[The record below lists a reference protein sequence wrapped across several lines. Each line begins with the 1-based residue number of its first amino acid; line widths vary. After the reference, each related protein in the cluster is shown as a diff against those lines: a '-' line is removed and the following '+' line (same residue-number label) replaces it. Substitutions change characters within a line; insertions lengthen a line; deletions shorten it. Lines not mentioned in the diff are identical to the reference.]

1 MVKPLTV
8 YKASAGS
15 GKTFTLAVEY
25 IKLLVQNPTSYRN
38 ILAVTFT
45 NKATEEMKM
54 RILSQLYGISKG
66 LDDSKSYTDRILALT
81 GLPLQTVKE
90 RAGIALHLLL
100 HNYNYFRVE
109 TIDSFFQSVLRNLAR
124 ELDLTAN
131 LRISLNDTQVEEQ
144 AVDQLIDSLTH
155 TDRMLQWLLSYIMEK
170 ISDDHSWNIIGQV
183 KQFGKTIFRD
193 YYKANRKE
201 LGNVI
206 SQKGFMEEYT
216 KQLKELR
223 SAALERMKAIG
234 NEFFD
239 ILESEGLSI
248 DDLSNKKSGVAGF
261 FIKLQNGV
269 FDESIEGKRVCEC
282 SEDPEK
288 WYSKKSEQAEHIYA
302 VAESSLIPLLK
313 KAMEERPRQYKIYQS
328 ADLTLR
334 HLSQLRLLGSIEQKV
349 RNLNDEANRFLLSD
363 TQQLLHDLIS
373 DSDSPFIFE
382 KIGTQLEHVMI
393 DEFQDTSTVQWQNFK
408 VLLQECMSHQHSRNL
423 IVGDVKQSIYRWR
436 SGDWRLLNAIDQQF
450 PYADETVDIQPLK
463 VNWRSSRHIINFNNA
478 FFQTAAEH
486 EYEAQREE
494 YPIGAEQL
502 RHAYDDVAQEIPDGR
517 DNSGYVNIRLL
528 PADNYQEN
536 TLEAIADT
544 IRQLQ
549 EQGAALHDIAILV
562 RTNKHIP
569 LIAAYFDEQLPD
581 IRIISDEAFR
591 LDASVSICLLIQAL
605 HLLTHPD
612 DQLAKATIVKLYQH
626 TVLGNSVAESEL
638 LIKDRDLDT
647 LLPEAYIRHMQELLQ
662 MPLYELVERLYA
674 IFQLECLNEQSAYL
688 CAFYDRL
695 NQFVQD
701 HVADIDAFIR
711 EWEET
716 ICSKTIQSD
725 ATDGVRILSIHKSK
739 GLEFPHVIIP
749 FCDWRLEMPDVL
761 WCKPTETPFDA
772 LPLAPID
779 FSASQ
784 MKGTIYEHDYL
795 DEHLQNIVD
804 NLNLLYVAFT
814 RAEHSLYVLGQRGAK
829 SNRSALIEAVLSK
842 MELEGSAL
850 NGEEDE
856 GGELEF
862 SYGADG
868 LNGQSG
874 NNGPTSPIKPIK
886 PIKPTS
892 ENVFLQPITPIQIQ
906 LDTFEGKTEFRQSNK
921 SREFI
926 EGEDEQQ
933 ELSYIKMGSVLHEI
947 FSTIHTTADI
957 EGALRQLQHDG
968 VLYDDEVT
976 SAKLTAMLHKRLE
989 DPRVRDWFS
998 DRWLLFNECS
1008 ILRLNEEGI
1017 VEERRPDRVMTD
1029 GRETHVV
1036 DFKFGRPK
1044 PEYQEQV
1051 REYMQ
1056 LLQQMGH
1063 PNVKGWLWYVYSN
1076 KIEEVKD

>member
-25 IKLLVQNPTSYRN
+25 IKLLIENPTCYRN

-66 LDDSKSYTDRILALT
+66 LSDSKSYTDRILKET
-81 GLPLQTVKE
+81 GLPIGTIKE
-90 RAGIALHLLL
+90 RAGMALHLLL

-131 LRISLNDTQVEEQ
+131 LRISLNDIQVEEQ

-183 KQFGKTIFRD
+183 KKFGKTIFRD
-193 YYKANRKE
+193 YYKAH
-201 LGNVI
+201 
-206 SQKGFMEEYT
+206 SQALNSKMDEKGFIEGYT

-223 SAALERMKAIG
+223 STSKERMKAMG
-234 NEFFD
+234 DEFFD
-239 ILESEGLSI
+239 ILESENLNVE
-248 DDLSNKKSGVAGF
+248 DLAYGKSGVASF
-261 FIKLQNGV
+261 FMKLQKGQ
-269 FDESIEGKRVCEC
+269 FDASIESKRACEC
-282 SEDPEK
+282 REDSEK
-288 WYSKKSEQAEHIYA
+288 WYTKKSNQAAHIYA
-302 VAESSLIPLLK
+302 VAEASLRPLLAR
-313 KAMEERPRQYKIYQS
+313 AMDERPRQYKIYQS

-349 RNLNDEANRFLLSD
+349 RNMNEEANRFLLSD

-408 VLLQECMSHQHSRNL
+408 VLLQECMSHQHSQNL

-450 PYADETVDIQPLK
+450 PYAADTVDIQPLK
-463 VNWRSSRHIINFNNA
+463 INWRSSRHIIDFNNA
-478 FFQTAAEH
+478 FFQTAAQQ
-486 EYEAQREE
+486 EYEAQRED
-494 YPIGAEQL
+494 YPDGAEQL
-502 RHAYDDVAQEIPDGR
+502 QRAYADVAQEIPEKR

-528 PADNYQEN
+528 PSDSYQEK
-536 TLEAIADT
+536 TLDAIAGI

-549 EQGAALHDIAILV
+549 QQGAALHDIAILV

-612 DQLAKATIVKLYQH
+612 DKLAKATIVKLYQRS
-626 TVLGNSVAESEL
+626 VLGDSVAEQEL
-638 LIKDRDLDT
+638 LIKDLDLDS

-674 IFQLECLNEQSAYL
+674 IFQLERLNEQSAYL
-688 CAFYDRL
+688 CAFYDQL

-701 HVADIDAFIR
+701 HTSDIDAFIR

-779 FSASQ
+779 YGATQ
-784 MKGTIYEHDYL
+784 MKGTIYERYYL

-814 RAEHSLYVLGQRGAK
+814 RAEHSLYVIGQRGAK
-829 SNRSALIEAVLSK
+829 SNRSALIESVLTNMK
-842 MELEGSAL
+842 LEDSSL
-850 NGEEDE
+850 SGEGDIES
-856 GGELEF
+856 ELEF
-862 SYGADG
+862 QYGTLKA
-868 LNGQSG
+868 Q
-874 NNGPTSPIKPIK
+874 TSDSSHQP
-886 PIKPTS
+886 S
-892 ENVFLQPITPIQIQ
+892 ANVFLQPITPVEIQ
-906 LDTFEGKTEFRQSNK
+906 LETFENKTEFRQSNK
-921 SREFI
+921 SREFV
-926 EGEDEQQ
+926 EGDDEQQ

-947 FSTIHTTADI
+947 FSNIHTTDDI

-976 SAKLTAMLHKRLE
+976 AAKLAAMLQKRLN
-989 DPRVRDWFS
+989 DKQVKDWFS
-998 DRWLLFNECS
+998 NRWQLFNECS
-1008 ILRLNEEGI
+1008 ILRLNEQEE

-1029 GRETHVV
+1029 GKETHVV
-1036 DFKFGRPK
+1036 DFKFGRSK

-1051 REYMQ
+1051 REYMH

-1076 KIEEVKD
+1076 KIEEVTL

>member
-25 IKLLVQNPTSYRN
+25 IKLLIENPHSYRN

-54 RILSQLYGISKG
+54 RILSQLYGISQG
-66 LDDSKSYTDRILALT
+66 LSDSQNYTDRILAET
-81 GLPLQTVKE
+81 GLPEKMVRE
-90 RAGIALHLLL
+90 RAGIALRLLL

-131 LRISLNDTQVEEQ
+131 LRISLNDIQVEEQ

-155 TDRMLQWLLSYIMEK
+155 SDRMLQWLLSYIMET
-170 ISDDHSWNIIGQV
+170 ISDDRSWNIIGQV

-193 YYKANRKE
+193 YYKSNSKTLTSKME
-201 LGNVI
+201 V
-206 SQKGFMEEYT
+206 KGFIEEYT

-223 SAALERMKAIG
+223 STALERMTSIG

-239 ILESEGLSI
+239 ILESEGLSM

-261 FIKLQNGV
+261 FLKLQNGQMDQGIV
-269 FDESIEGKRVCEC
+269 GSRVCDC
-282 SEDPEK
+282 NDDASK
-288 WYSKKSEQAEHIYA
+288 WYSKKSEHAEHIHA
-302 VAESSLIPLLK
+302 LAESTLMPLLSR
-313 KAMEERPRQYKIYQS
+313 ALEERPRQFKLYQS

-334 HLSQLRLLGSIEQKV
+334 HLNQLRLLGSIEQKV
-349 RNLNDEANRFLLSD
+349 RSLNDEANRFLLSD

-382 KIGTQLEHVMI
+382 KIGSQLEHVMI

-408 VLLQECMSHQHSRNL
+408 VLLQECMSHQQSGNL

-450 PYADETVDIQPLK
+450 PHANETIEIKPLK
-463 VNWRSSRHIINFNNA
+463 VNWRSSRHVIEFNNA
-478 FFQTAAEH
+478 FFQAAAQH
-486 EYEAQREE
+486 EYEQQREE
-494 YPIGAEQL
+494 YPSGAEQL
-502 RHAYDDVAQEIPDGR
+502 KNAYADVAQEVPEKR

-528 PADNYQEN
+528 PPTDYQEQ
-536 TLEAIADT
+536 TMAAIVDT
-544 IRQLQ
+544 ISKLKQ
-549 EQGAALHDIAILV
+549 QGAGLQDIAILV
-562 RTNKHIP
+562 RTNKYIP

-581 IRIISDEAFR
+581 VRIISDEAFR
-591 LDASVSICLLIQAL
+591 LDASVTLCLLIQAL

-612 DQLAKATIVKLYQH
+612 DLLAKATIVKLYH
-626 TVLGNSVAESEL
+626 HSVLSDLVAEQEL
-638 LIKDRDLDT
+638 LIKDRDLDS
-647 LLPEAYIRHMQELLQ
+647 LLPEAYIQHTQELLQ

-674 IFQLECLNEQSAYL
+674 IFQLERLNEQSAYL

-701 HVADIDAFIR
+701 HTSDIDAFIH

-725 ATDGVRILSIHKSK
+725 ATDGIRILSIHKSK
-739 GLEFPHVIIP
+739 GLEFKHVIIP

-761 WCKPTETPFDA
+761 WCKPTEAPFDA

-779 FSASQ
+779 FGATQ
-784 MKGTIYEHDYL
+784 MKETIYEHDYL
-795 DEHLQNIVD
+795 DEHLQNTVD

-814 RAEHSLYVLGQRGAK
+814 RAADSLFVIGQRGAK
-829 SNRSALIEAVLSK
+829 SNRSLLIEAVLSK
-842 MELEGSAL
+842 IKLEGCSL
-850 NGEEDE
+850 SGEEDKDS
-856 GGELEF
+856 ELAFE
-862 SYGADG
+862 YGALKAQTSD
-868 LNGQSG
+868 LSHQS
-874 NNGPTSPIKPIK
+874 SA
-886 PIKPTS
+886 
-892 ENVFLQPITPIQIQ
+892 NVFLQPVTPVQIQ
-906 LDTFEGKTEFRQSNK
+906 LETFENKTEFRQSNK
-921 SREFI
+921 SREFV
-926 EGEDEQQ
+926 EGDDEQQ
-933 ELSYIKMGSVLHEI
+933 ELSYIKIGSVLHEV
-947 FSTIHTTADI
+947 FSTIRTTADI
-957 EGALRQLQHDG
+957 EQALRQLQHDG

-976 SAKLTAMLHKRLE
+976 SAKLTNMLNKRLNNE
-989 DPRVRDWFS
+989 RVKDWFS
-998 DRWLLFNECS
+998 GNWQLFNECS
-1008 ILRLNEEGI
+1008 ILKFNDAGV

-1029 GRETHVV
+1029 GKETHVV

-1063 PNVKGWLWYVYSN
+1063 LNVKGWLWYVYSN
-1076 KIEEVKD
+1076 KIEEVKS

>member
-25 IKLLVQNPTSYRN
+25 IKLLIENPTCYRN

-66 LDDSKSYTDRILALT
+66 LSDSKSYTDRILKET
-81 GLPLQTVKE
+81 GLPIGTIKE
-90 RAGIALHLLL
+90 RAGMALHLLL

-131 LRISLNDTQVEEQ
+131 LRISLNDIQVEEQ

-183 KQFGKTIFRD
+183 KKFGKTIFRD
-193 YYKANRKE
+193 YYKAH
-201 LGNVI
+201 
-206 SQKGFMEEYT
+206 SQALNSKMDEKGFIEGYT

-223 SAALERMKAIG
+223 STSKERMKAMG
-234 NEFFD
+234 DEFFD
-239 ILESEGLSI
+239 ILESENLNVE
-248 DDLSNKKSGVAGF
+248 DLAYGKSGVASF
-261 FIKLQNGV
+261 FMKLQKGQ
-269 FDESIEGKRVCEC
+269 FDASIESKRACEC
-282 SEDPEK
+282 REDSEK
-288 WYSKKSEQAEHIYA
+288 WYTKKSNQAAHIYA
-302 VAESSLIPLLK
+302 VAEASLRPLLTR
-313 KAMEERPRQYKIYQS
+313 AMDERPRQYKIYQS

-349 RNLNDEANRFLLSD
+349 RNMNEEANRFLLSD

-408 VLLQECMSHQHSRNL
+408 VLLQECMSHQHSQNL

-450 PYADETVDIQPLK
+450 PYADDTVDIQPLK
-463 VNWRSSRHIINFNNA
+463 INWRSSRHIIDFNNA
-478 FFQTAAEH
+478 FFQTAAQQ
-486 EYEAQREE
+486 EYEAQRED
-494 YPIGAEQL
+494 YPDGAEQL
-502 RHAYDDVAQEIPDGR
+502 QRAYADVAQEIPEKR

-528 PADNYQEN
+528 PSDSYQEK
-536 TLEAIADT
+536 TLDAIAGI

-549 EQGAALHDIAILV
+549 QQGAALHDIAILV

-612 DQLAKATIVKLYQH
+612 DKLAKATIVKLYQRS
-626 TVLGNSVAESEL
+626 VLGDSVAEQEL
-638 LIKDRDLDT
+638 LIKDLDLDS

-674 IFQLECLNEQSAYL
+674 IFQLERLNEQSAYL
-688 CAFYDRL
+688 CAFYDQL

-701 HVADIDAFIR
+701 HTSDIDAFIR

-779 FSASQ
+779 YGATQ
-784 MKGTIYEHDYL
+784 MKGTIYERYYL

-814 RAEHSLYVLGQRGAK
+814 RAEHSLYVIGQRGAK
-829 SNRSALIEAVLSK
+829 SNRSALIESVLTNMK
-842 MELEGSAL
+842 LEDSSL
-850 NGEEDE
+850 SGEGDIES
-856 GGELEF
+856 ELEF
-862 SYGADG
+862 QYGTLKA
-868 LNGQSG
+868 Q
-874 NNGPTSPIKPIK
+874 TSDSSHQP
-886 PIKPTS
+886 S
-892 ENVFLQPITPIQIQ
+892 ANVFLQPVTPVEIQ
-906 LDTFEGKTEFRQSNK
+906 LETFENKTEFRQSNK
-921 SREFI
+921 SREFV
-926 EGEDEQQ
+926 EGDDEQQ

-947 FSTIHTTADI
+947 FSNIHTTDDI

-976 SAKLTAMLHKRLE
+976 ATKLSTMLQKRLN
-989 DPRVRDWFS
+989 DKQVKDWFS
-998 DRWLLFNECS
+998 NRWQLFNECS
-1008 ILRLNEEGI
+1008 ILRLNEQEE

-1029 GRETHVV
+1029 GKETHVV
-1036 DFKFGRPK
+1036 DFKFGRSK

-1051 REYMQ
+1051 REYMH

-1076 KIEEVKD
+1076 KIEEVIG

>member
-25 IKLLVQNPTSYRN
+25 IKLLIENPTCYRN

-66 LDDSKSYTDRILALT
+66 LSDSKSYTDRILKET
-81 GLPLQTVKE
+81 GLPIGTIKE
-90 RAGIALHLLL
+90 RAGMALHLLL

-131 LRISLNDTQVEEQ
+131 LRISLNDIQVEEQ

-183 KQFGKTIFRD
+183 KKFGKTIFRD
-193 YYKANRKE
+193 YYKAH
-201 LGNVI
+201 
-206 SQKGFMEEYT
+206 SQALNSKMDEKGFIEGYT

-223 SAALERMKAIG
+223 STSKERMKAMG
-234 NEFFD
+234 DEFFD
-239 ILESEGLSI
+239 ILESENLNVE
-248 DDLSNKKSGVAGF
+248 DLAYGKSGVASF
-261 FIKLQNGV
+261 FMKLQKGQ
-269 FDESIEGKRVCEC
+269 FDASIESKRACEC
-282 SEDPEK
+282 REDSEK
-288 WYSKKSEQAEHIYA
+288 WYTKKSNQAAHIYA
-302 VAESSLIPLLK
+302 VAEASLRPLLTR
-313 KAMEERPRQYKIYQS
+313 AMDERPRQYKIYQS

-349 RNLNDEANRFLLSD
+349 RNMNEEANRFLLSD

-408 VLLQECMSHQHSRNL
+408 VLLQECMSHQHSQNL

-450 PYADETVDIQPLK
+450 PYAADTVDIQPLK
-463 VNWRSSRHIINFNNA
+463 INWRSSRHIIDFNNA
-478 FFQTAAEH
+478 FFQTAAQQ
-486 EYEAQREE
+486 EYEAQRED
-494 YPIGAEQL
+494 YPDGAEQL
-502 RHAYDDVAQEIPDGR
+502 QRAYADVAQEIPEKR

-528 PADNYQEN
+528 PSDSYQEK
-536 TLEAIADT
+536 TLDAIAGI

-549 EQGAALHDIAILV
+549 QQGAALHDIAILV

-612 DQLAKATIVKLYQH
+612 DKLAKATIVKLYQRS
-626 TVLGNSVAESEL
+626 VLGDSVAEQEL
-638 LIKDRDLDT
+638 LIKDLDLDS

-674 IFQLECLNEQSAYL
+674 IFQLERLNEQSAYL
-688 CAFYDRL
+688 CAFYDQL

-701 HVADIDAFIR
+701 HTSDIDAFIR

-779 FSASQ
+779 YGATQ
-784 MKGTIYEHDYL
+784 MKGTIYERYYL

-814 RAEHSLYVLGQRGAK
+814 RAEHSLYVIGQRGAK
-829 SNRSALIEAVLSK
+829 SNRSALIESVLTNMK
-842 MELEGSAL
+842 LEDSSL
-850 NGEEDE
+850 SGEGDIES
-856 GGELEF
+856 ELEF
-862 SYGADG
+862 QYGTLKA
-868 LNGQSG
+868 Q
-874 NNGPTSPIKPIK
+874 TSDSSHQP
-886 PIKPTS
+886 S
-892 ENVFLQPITPIQIQ
+892 ANVFLQPITPVEIQ
-906 LDTFEGKTEFRQSNK
+906 LETFENKTEFRQSNK
-921 SREFI
+921 SREFV
-926 EGEDEQQ
+926 EGDDEQQ

-947 FSTIHTTADI
+947 FSNIHTTDDI

-976 SAKLTAMLHKRLE
+976 AAKLAAMLQKRLN
-989 DPRVRDWFS
+989 DKQVKDWFS
-998 DRWLLFNECS
+998 NRWQLFNECS
-1008 ILRLNEEGI
+1008 ILRLNEQEE

-1029 GRETHVV
+1029 GKETHVV
-1036 DFKFGRPK
+1036 DFKFGRSK

-1051 REYMQ
+1051 REYMH

-1076 KIEEVKD
+1076 KIEEVIG

>member
-54 RILSQLYGISKG
+54 RILSQLYGIWRG
-66 LDDSKSYTDRILALT
+66 LDDSKSYTNRILTET
-81 GLPLQTVKE
+81 GLPIETIKE

-100 HNYNYFRVE
+100 HNYNFFRVE

-201 LGNVI
+201 LGSVI
-206 SQKGFMEEYT
+206 SQKGFIEEYT

-223 SAALERMKAIG
+223 STSLERMKAIG

-248 DDLSNKKSGVAGF
+248 DQLAYGKTGVASF
-261 FIKLQNGV
+261 FMKLQNGV

-282 SEDPEK
+282 REDPEK
-288 WYSKKSEQAEHIYA
+288 WYSKKSEHAEHIYA
-302 VAESSLIPLLK
+302 IAVSSLLPLLIR
-313 KAMEERPRQYKIYQS
+313 ATDERPRQYKIYQS

-349 RNLNDEANRFLLSD
+349 RSLNDEANRFLLSD

-408 VLLQECMSHQHSRNL
+408 VLLQECMSHQHSQNL

-450 PYADETVDIQPLK
+450 PYADETIDIQPLK
-463 VNWRSSRHIINFNNA
+463 VNWRSSRNIIHFNNA

-494 YPIGAEQL
+494 YPTGAEQL
-502 RHAYDDVAQEIPDGR
+502 RHAYDDVAQEIPEGR
-517 DNSGYVNIRLL
+517 DNSGFVDIRLL
-528 PADNYQEN
+528 PSDDYQEE
-536 TLEAIADT
+536 TLTAIADT

-549 EQGAALHDIAILV
+549 QQGAALHDIAILV
-562 RTNKHIP
+562 RSNKHIP

-612 DQLAKATIVKLYQH
+612 DQLAKATIVKLYQR
-626 TVLGNSVAESEL
+626 TVLGNAVAEQEL
-638 LIKDRDLDT
+638 LIKDRDLDS
-647 LLPEAYIRHMQELLQ
+647 LLPEAYIQHTQELLQ

-674 IFQLECLNEQSAYL
+674 IFQLERLNEQSAYL

-761 WCKPTETPFDA
+761 WCKPTETPFSA

-814 RAEHSLYVLGQRGAK
+814 RAEHSLYVIGQRGAK
-829 SNRSALIEAVLSK
+829 SNRSALIEAVLAK
-842 MELEGSAL
+842 IKLEGSSIS
-850 NGEEDE
+850 GEEDE

-862 SYGADG
+862 QYGK
-868 LNGQSG
+868 LNHQTPDTKRQASD
-874 NNGPTSPIKPIK
+874 
-886 PIKPTS
+886 
-892 ENVFLQPITPIQIQ
+892 NVFLKSVTPLQIQ
-906 LDTFEGKTEFRQSNK
+906 LETFEGKTEFRQSNK
-921 SREFI
+921 SRDFI
-926 EGEDEQQ
+926 EGDDEQQ

-947 FSTIHTTADI
+947 FSTIHTTDDI

-976 SAKLTAMLHKRLE
+976 AAKLTAMLHKRLE
-989 DPRVRDWFS
+989 DPRVKDWFS
-998 DRWLLFNECS
+998 CRWQLFNECS
-1008 ILRLNEEGI
+1008 ILRLNEQGV

-1029 GRETHVV
+1029 GKETHVV

-1051 REYMQ
+1051 CEYMQ

-1063 PNVKGWLWYVYSN
+1063 PNVKGWLWYVYSS

>member
-25 IKLLVQNPTSYRN
+25 IKLLVKNPTSYRN

-54 RILSQLYGISKG
+54 RILSQLYGIWKQ
-66 LDDSKSYTDRILALT
+66 LPDSTVYTERILQDT
-81 GLPLQTVKE
+81 GLSVDIVSK
-90 RAGIALHLLL
+90 RAGEALHLLL

-131 LRISLNDTQVEEQ
+131 LRISLNDVEVEEQ

-170 ISDDHSWNIIGQV
+170 INDDHSWNIIGQV

-193 YYKANRKE
+193 YYKAHSAMLNSKMDE
-201 LGNVI
+201 
-206 SQKGFMEEYT
+206 KGFFEGYT
-216 KQLKELR
+216 KQLRELR
-223 SAALERMKAIG
+223 SAALERMKEMG

-248 DDLSNKKSGVAGF
+248 GDLSYGKTGVASF
-261 FIKLQNGV
+261 FIKLQNGQM
-269 FDESIEGKRVCEC
+269 DESIEGKRVCDC
-282 SEDPEK
+282 REDPEK
-288 WYSKKSEQAEHIYA
+288 WYSKKSEQALRIHG
-302 VAESSLIPLLK
+302 VAESLLMPLLRR
-313 KAMEERPRQYKIYQS
+313 AMDERPRQYKMYQS

-349 RNLNDEANRFLLSD
+349 RNMNEEANRFLLSD

-373 DSDSPFIFE
+373 ESDSPFIFE
-382 KIGTQLEHVMI
+382 KIGTQLEHIMI

-408 VLLQECMSHQHSRNL
+408 VLLQECMSHQQSENL

-450 PYADETVDIQPLK
+450 PYADKTVEIQPLK
-463 VNWRSSRHIINFNNA
+463 VNYRSSRNIINFNNA
-478 FFQTAAEH
+478 FFQAAAQQ

-494 YPIGAEQL
+494 YPDGAEQL
-502 RHAYDDVAQEIPDGR
+502 RHAYDDVRQEVPEKR
-517 DNSGYVNIRLL
+517 DHSGFVSIRLL
-528 PADNYQEN
+528 PNDDYQEQ
-536 TLEAIADT
+536 TMASIADT
-544 IRQLQ
+544 IRELQ
-549 EQGAALHDIAILV
+549 QQGVALHDIAILV

-569 LIAAYFDEQLPD
+569 LIAAYFDEHLPD
-581 IRIISDEAFR
+581 VRIISDEAFR

-612 DQLAKATIVKLYQH
+612 DLLAKATIVKLYQR
-626 TVLGNSVAESEL
+626 TVLGNSVAEQEL
-638 LIKDRDLDT
+638 FIKDRDLDT
-647 LLPEAYIRHMQELLQ
+647 LLPEAYIQHTQELLQ
-662 MPLYELVERLYA
+662 MPLYELVERLYS
-674 IFQLECLNEQSAYL
+674 IFQLERLNEQSAYL

-701 HVADIDAFIR
+701 YTSDIDAFIR

-716 ICSKTIQSD
+716 ISSKTIQSD
-725 ATDGVRILSIHKSK
+725 ASDGVRILSIHKSK
-739 GLEFPHVIIP
+739 GLEYPHVIIP
-749 FCDWRLEMPDVL
+749 FCDWRLEVPDVL
-761 WCKPTETPFDA
+761 WCKPTEAPFDA

-779 FSASQ
+779 FGANQ

-814 RAEHSLYVLGQRGAK
+814 RAVDSLYVIGQRGAK
-829 SNRSALIEAVLSK
+829 SNRSALIESVLQK
-842 MELEGSAL
+842 MELEGSTL
-850 NGEEDE
+850 SGTDDEEE
-856 GGELEF
+856 EIAF
-862 SYGADG
+862 TYGAYKSYKSHESHKPHKP
-868 LNGQSG
+868 QSS
-874 NNGPTSPIKPIK
+874 NPFLKAVTPT
-886 PIKPTS
+886 
-892 ENVFLQPITPIQIQ
+892 QIQ
-906 LDTFEGKTEFRQSNK
+906 LETFANKTEFRQSNK

-957 EGALRQLQHDG
+957 ESALRQLQHNG

-976 SAKLTAMLHKRLE
+976 AAKLSEMLQKRLK
-989 DPRVRDWFS
+989 DNRIKDWFS
-998 DRWLLFNECS
+998 ARWQLFNECS
-1008 ILRLNEEGI
+1008 ILRLNEQGE

-1029 GRETHVV
+1029 GKETHVV

-1044 PEYQEQV
+1044 PEYHEQV
-1051 REYMQ
+1051 REYMH

-1076 KIEEVKD
+1076 KIEEVIG

>member
-25 IKLLVQNPTSYRN
+25 IKLLIENPTCYRN

-66 LDDSKSYTDRILALT
+66 LSDSKSYTDRILKET
-81 GLPLQTVKE
+81 GLPIGTIKE
-90 RAGIALHLLL
+90 RAGMALHLLL

-131 LRISLNDTQVEEQ
+131 LRISLNDIQVEEQ

-183 KQFGKTIFRD
+183 KKFGKTIFRD
-193 YYKANRKE
+193 YYKAH
-201 LGNVI
+201 
-206 SQKGFMEEYT
+206 SQALNSKMDEKGFIEGYT

-223 SAALERMKAIG
+223 STSKERMKAMG
-234 NEFFD
+234 DEFFD
-239 ILESEGLSI
+239 ILESENLNVE
-248 DDLSNKKSGVAGF
+248 DLAYGKSGVASF
-261 FIKLQNGV
+261 FMKLQKGQ
-269 FDESIEGKRVCEC
+269 FDASIESKRACEC
-282 SEDPEK
+282 REDSEK
-288 WYSKKSEQAEHIYA
+288 WYTKKSNQAAHIYA
-302 VAESSLIPLLK
+302 VAEASLRPLLTR
-313 KAMEERPRQYKIYQS
+313 AMDERPRQYKIYQS

-349 RNLNDEANRFLLSD
+349 RNMNEEANRFLLSD

-408 VLLQECMSHQHSRNL
+408 VLLQECMSHQHSQNL

-450 PYADETVDIQPLK
+450 PYADDTVDIQPLK
-463 VNWRSSRHIINFNNA
+463 INWRSSRHIIDFNNA
-478 FFQTAAEH
+478 FFQTAAQQ
-486 EYEAQREE
+486 EYEAQRED
-494 YPIGAEQL
+494 YPDGAEQL
-502 RHAYDDVAQEIPDGR
+502 QRAYADVAQEIPEKR

-528 PADNYQEN
+528 PSDSYQEK
-536 TLEAIADT
+536 TLDAIAGI

-549 EQGAALHDIAILV
+549 QQGAALHDIAILV

-612 DQLAKATIVKLYQH
+612 DKLAKATIVKLYQRS
-626 TVLGNSVAESEL
+626 VLGDSVAEQEL
-638 LIKDRDLDT
+638 LIKDLDLNS

-674 IFQLECLNEQSAYL
+674 IFQLERLNEQSAYL
-688 CAFYDRL
+688 CAFYDQL

-701 HVADIDAFIR
+701 HTSDIDAFIR

-779 FSASQ
+779 YGATQ
-784 MKGTIYEHDYL
+784 MKGTIYERYYL

-814 RAEHSLYVLGQRGAK
+814 RAEHSLYVIGQRGAK
-829 SNRSALIEAVLSK
+829 SNRSALIESVLTNMK
-842 MELEGSAL
+842 LEDSSL
-850 NGEEDE
+850 SGEGDIES
-856 GGELEF
+856 ELEF
-862 SYGADG
+862 QYGTLKA
-868 LNGQSG
+868 Q
-874 NNGPTSPIKPIK
+874 TSDSSHQP
-886 PIKPTS
+886 S
-892 ENVFLQPITPIQIQ
+892 ANVFLQPITPVEIQ
-906 LDTFEGKTEFRQSNK
+906 LETFENKTEFRQSNK
-921 SREFI
+921 SREFV
-926 EGEDEQQ
+926 EGDDEQQ

-947 FSTIHTTADI
+947 FSNIHTTDDI

-976 SAKLTAMLHKRLE
+976 ATKLSTMLQKRLN
-989 DPRVRDWFS
+989 DKQVKDWFS
-998 DRWLLFNECS
+998 NRWQLFNECS
-1008 ILRLNEEGI
+1008 ILRLNEQEE

-1029 GRETHVV
+1029 GKETHVV
-1036 DFKFGRPK
+1036 DFKFGRSK

-1051 REYMQ
+1051 REYMH

-1076 KIEEVKD
+1076 KIEEVIG